1 MVNITRVIA
10 AATLAA
16 LCLTG
21 CGTSSTSDTSL
32 TPMKS
37 PSPLGEQTV
46 TFRVNEMG
54 ERLELLCPG

>member
-1 MVNITRVIA
+1 
-10 AATLAA
+10 
-16 LCLTG
+16 
-21 CGTSSTSDTSL
+21 
-32 TPMKS
+32 MKS